1 MTRRLYKLNKQ
12 RKISGFFLCCIQLV
26 TEEFDAH
33 FVSRFDSFFGIGCIW
48 HQCFFSCANEKDLR
62 NKIPLEKKQ
71 TLKQAICLD
80 FKLKPCSECCMPMKM
95 EETECSETS
104 AYTTQTLRNYPEES
118 IQQAISHSVLTL
130 PLSFSVKQLII

>member
-62 NKIPLEKKQ
+62 NKIPSEKSKHSSK
-71 TLKQAICLD
+71 LFVSISNLSRVLNVVCL
-80 FKLKPCSECCMPMKM
+80 
-95 EETECSETS
+95 
-104 AYTTQTLRNYPEES
+104 
-118 IQQAISHSVLTL
+118 
-130 PLSFSVKQLII
+130 